1 MYCALFLVQFLFY
14 FMRQSWRTRM
24 VYEQRHWTLSVQS
37 SAWNALQRW
46 WRREQKHNRSC
57 TTYRH
62 IRTCW
67 MSSCYRACSNT
78 LTKIST
84 SHFPQW
90 MGKSALMF
98 LVRNIVILLLNREMD
113 RFITLAIDSHRS
125 SIGIQWKWLTFVFDT
140 LQWWWKTRKTQTHTH
155 SLTHSLHPIHSMQS
169 LFKDLKIIL

>member
-1 MYCALFLVQFLFY
+1 MYWSLFGSILLLFY
-14 FMRQSWRTRM
+14 ASKLTDENGIWATALDAISSVKRM
-24 VYEQRHWTLSVQS
+24 KCIATAVKKGR
-37 SAWNALQRW
+37 
-46 WRREQKHNRSC
+46 KHNRSC

-62 IRTCW
+62 IRTSW

-90 MGKSALMF
+90 MGKNALMF

-140 LQWWWKTRKTQTHTH
+140 LQWWWKTRKTQTYTHTT
-155 SLTHSLHPIHSMQS
+155 SYTLHAIT
-169 LFKDLKIIL
+169 LKIWKLSCKLRAAV